1 MLSMCRKIDT
11 DCYYCYYQIDDDD
24 DIDND
29 NDDHVD
35 D

>member
-1 MLSMCRKIDT
+1 MLSMYRKIDT
-11 DCYYCYYQIDDDD
+11 DCYYCYYQIDDD
-24 DIDND
+24 ND